1 MQTGLLKGLGI
12 MDESAGR
19 FREEVLRGYGELR
32 AEMLQKIDL
41 HNKLLLFVYTSTAAL
56 LASPHR

>member
-1 MQTGLLKGLGI
+1 